1 MSREAQGPALTDC
14 WFKPARNAVLACLA
28 VVPLT
33 ACAGGFDLGKADVDN
48 TLTTGSVP
56 VNGRPQPDATQVS
69 DETTIRNAVSSADL
83 GAVGE
88 SGLPWANVDTGSRG
102 AITNLVEYDNKGLL
116 CRKFSVSRE
125 SFNGVRLY
133 AGDACRA
140 GDGSW
145 RMLAFVES

>member
-1 MSREAQGPALTDC
+1 MSREAQGQALTVC
-14 WFKPARNAVLACLA
+14 WFKAARNAVLAGLA
-28 VVPLT
+28 VVPL
-33 ACAGGFDLGKADVDN
+33 AGCAGGFDLDKAGVDD
-48 TLTTGSVP
+48 TLTTGSVAG
-56 VNGRPQPDATQVS
+56 NGRPQPDAMQVS
-69 DETTIRNAVSSADL
+69 DEATIRNAVSSADL
-83 GAVGE
+83 AVV
-88 SGLPWANVDTGSRG
+88 SDNGLPWANVDTGSRG

-125 SFNGVRLY
+125 SFNGIRLY

>member
-1 MSREAQGPALTDC
+1 MSREAQGPAQTDR
-14 WFKPARNAVLACLA
+14 WFKLARNAVLACLA

-33 ACAGGFDLGKADVDN
+33 GCAGGFDLDKAGVDN
-48 TLTTGSVP
+48 TLTTSSVA
-56 VNGRPQPDATQVS
+56 GGARPQPDAMQVS

-83 GAVGE
+83 AAVGE
-88 SGLPWANVDTGSRG
+88 SGLPWANVETGSRG

-116 CRKFSVSRE
+116 CRKFSASRE

>member
-1 MSREAQGPALTDC
+1 MTDY
-14 WFKPARNAVLACLA
+14 WFKPARNAILACLA
-28 VVPLT
+28 VAPLT
-33 ACAGGFDLGKADVDN
+33 ACAGGFDLDKAGVDN

-56 VNGRPQPDATQVS
+56 ADGRPQPDAIQIS
-69 DETTIRNAVSSADL
+69 DEATIRNAVSSADL
-83 GAVGE
+83 AAVSEG
-88 SGLPWANVDTGSRG
+88 GLPWANVDTGSRG

-145 RMLAFVES
+145 RMLAFDES

>member
-1 MSREAQGPALTDC
+1 MAEC
-14 WFKPARNAVLACLA
+14 WFKPARNAVLVCLA
-28 VVPLT
+28 IVPLT
-33 ACAGGFDLGKADVDN
+33 CCAGGFDLDKAGVDE
-48 TLTTGSVP
+48 TLTTGSV
-56 VNGRPQPDATQVS
+56 VGNERQQTDAMQVS
-69 DETTIRNAVSSADL
+69 DEATIRNAVSSADL
-83 GAVGE
+83 AAVGE
-88 SGLPWANVDTGSRG
+88 SGLPWANADTGSRG
-102 AITNLVEYDNKGLL
+102 AIMNLVEYDNKGLL